1 MLRSL
6 PCYDKQL
13 ALFLLHL
20 CSETYVQYEN
30 DGLVNLPE
38 GFSLVKAFKGK
49 AFGQHEWFGFI
60 LESENEVVIAFRGTK
75 SDLDWLADASAF
87 QLPFPYAS
95 NIGNVHGGFLS
106 IYHSLRNEVFNA
118 YASLSPQKPLYITG
132 HSLGGALA
140 TLHALDVAVNGPFE
154 HVTMYNY
161 GSPRVGDPAFVTSY
175 CLHVRESKRFAN
187 TEDVITEVP
196 PPVFRYPFTS
206 KVWYYEH
213 VPAAISFTIQTGSI
227 TNNHMPAVYESGIKS
242 LTDNPCV
249 SRYPYMPYF

>member
-1 MLRSL
+1 MYRSL

-13 ALFLLHL
+13 ALFLLQL
-20 CSETYVQYEN
+20 SAETYLQYQH
-30 DGLVNLPE
+30 DGLVNVPT

-49 AFGQHEWFGFI
+49 AFGKREWFGFI
-60 LESENEVVIAFRGTK
+60 IESENEVVIAFRGTQ

-95 NIGNVHGGFLS
+95 SCGYVHGGFLA
-106 IYHSLRNEVFNA
+106 IYHSLRSEVFNA
-118 YASLSPQKPLYITG
+118 YRSLSSSKPLYITG

-140 TLHALDVAVNGPFE
+140 TLHALDVSVNGPFQQ
-154 HVTMYNY
+154 VTMYNY
-161 GSPRVGDPAFVTSY
+161 GSPRVGDPTFVTSY

-187 TEDVITEVP
+187 TEDVVTEVP

-206 KVWYYEH
+206 KTWYYEH

-227 TNNHMPAVYESGIKS
+227 TNNHMAEMYETGINS
-242 LTDNPCV
+242 LADNPCL
-249 SRYPYMPYF
+249 SRYYVSPFF